1 LAKKGLFSRICGWTA
16 DAGALPQTPGF
27 SEA

>member
-1 LAKKGLFSRICGWTA
+1 VQDSNLALPQNLWVN
-16 DAGALPQTPGF
+16 AGALPQTPGF